1 MSSPGSGP
9 GTLLSPA
16 SPRGPAAAWLWDTAV
31 QAGDPPLCAH
41 SLGSSISLFVSFG
54 NENYLLYEGV
64 FFFFSQVDKSKLTGL
79 VWGVSEGCRAGESC
93 SCVFRM
99 F

>member
-41 SLGSSISLFVSFG
+41 SLGSSISLFVSFE
-54 NENYLLYEGV
+54 NENYLLYEGG
-64 FFFFSQVDKSKLTGL
+64 FFFFPSG
-79 VWGVSEGCRAGESC
+79 
-93 SCVFRM
+93 
-99 F
+99 